1 MFSGVFLVMVKA
13 DSAEE
18 LADYTSRIKQAG
30 RKHVIEFEETY
41 YHQEEA
47 LNSMLP
53 IGKTYIDVKRRFM
66 RDMTTTNIATQI
78 PFTNTDLQSQSPLA
92 NYYGQNQISNNIISL
107 DRQRD
112 LYTSS
117 GVILGSSGSGSLFL
131 LK

>member
-13 DSAEE
+13 DTAEE

-47 LNSMLP
+47 LNSLLP

-66 RDMTTTNIATQI
+66 RDMTTTNIANADSFYQYRPPI
-78 PFTNTDLQSQSPLA
+78 SQPSSELLRSE
-92 NYYGQNQISNNIISL
+92 SNF
-107 DRQRD
+107 Q
-112 LYTSS
+112 
-117 GVILGSSGSGSLFL
+117 
-131 LK
+131 